1 MLSMLAAAGLGMLV
15 AAVLGVLAYVRFEER
30 SGSLTATTAV
40 ALTTRYAT
48 ASASDY
54 QAANGEVLLGIRGVF
69 APDGAAVGGAACKLR
84 IFGGA
89 VGEDILLTLAGS
101 GGTLA
106 TTGIAT
112 SEVAVIPI
120 GRALKSGNLSLEAL
134 MTVDMGTAQVS
145 VTMYIQTADG
155 SVEQRTTVMP
165 SSSLLM

>member
-1 MLSMLAAAGLGMLV
+1 MLTAIAAAGLGMLV
-15 AAVLGVLAYVRFEER
+15 AAVLAVLAYVRFEER

-54 QAANGEVLLGIRGVF
+54 QASAGEVLLGIRGVF
-69 APDGAAVGGAACKLR
+69 APDGAAVGGGACKLR

-106 TTGIAT
+106 TTGLAT
-112 SEVAVIPI
+112 SNAANIPI
-120 GRALKSGNLSLEAL
+120 GRVLASGNLSLEAL
-134 MTVDMGTAQVS
+134 MTVDLGTAQVS
-145 VTMYIQTADG
+145 VTMFIQTAG
-155 SVEQRTTVMP
+155 GAIQQVSVMP
-165 SSSLLM
+165 SSLAMA